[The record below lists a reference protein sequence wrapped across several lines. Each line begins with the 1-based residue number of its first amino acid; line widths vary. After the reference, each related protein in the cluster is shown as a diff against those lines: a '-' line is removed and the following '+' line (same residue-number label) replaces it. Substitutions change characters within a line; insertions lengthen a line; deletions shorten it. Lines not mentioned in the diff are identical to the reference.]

1 MNPKKKIFLLHDGKF
16 DFATETETNV
26 PEDFQSTIEKLS
38 ELEMFEWGKQS
49 NTQEGVLNQI
59 QDSFYKSIGML
70 QIDTTKTHDLFL
82 SHKKSD
88 FASSINS
95 SMESLARTLKVHFSG
110 HENKLNCFLDK
121 DYIGNSW
128 NDLPD
133 LIGTSGTILVLLSE
147 RFVESP
153 WCVLEI
159 LSAIMHK
166 RPIAFLEV
174 SSDFDLS
181 KFIKQLREIEFP
193 FVDELNAYN
202 NVLNYNKNHFESSMK
217 DIADRVNGNKKSY
230 PMVKNVVVPRAQ
242 VVEQYEKLRTRRN
255 NIFDGKRAWPI
266 WIKVQH
272 LTKEQVQHEQTSSS
286 KIDNNTTLKS
296 ISI

>member
-1 MNPKKKIFLLHDGKF
+1 RIGEFLDLLDAPLKVDGEMQDISKLKCLGSTDWIDLNRNNIKYWNVGMEMVCDALNVGETNLEGVQNSLVFILFLTKGIFTHLSVRLEILKAFESKKKVFLLHDGKF

-95 SMESLARTLKVHFSG
+95 SMEALARTLKVYFSG

-159 LSAIMHK
+159 LSAIM
-166 RPIAFLEV
+166 
-174 SSDFDLS
+174 
-181 KFIKQLREIEFP
+181 
-193 FVDELNAYN
+193 
-202 NVLNYNKNHFESSMK
+202 
-217 DIADRVNGNKKSY
+217 
-230 PMVKNVVVPRAQ
+230 
-242 VVEQYEKLRTRRN
+242 
-255 NIFDGKRAWPI
+255 
-266 WIKVQH
+266 
-272 LTKEQVQHEQTSSS
+272 
-286 KIDNNTTLKS
+286 
-296 ISI
+296 